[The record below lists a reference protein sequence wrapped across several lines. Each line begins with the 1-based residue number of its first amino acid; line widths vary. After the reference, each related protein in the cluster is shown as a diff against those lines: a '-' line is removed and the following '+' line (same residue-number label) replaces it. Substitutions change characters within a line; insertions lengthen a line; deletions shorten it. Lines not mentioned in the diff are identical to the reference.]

1 MKLLGLDVAKYWS
14 GEIATADEQEN
25 DDIQVP
31 EAKRFKPD
39 TTAVEQQVA

>member
-14 GEIATADEQEN
+14 GEIATDEQE

-31 EAKRFKPD
+31 EAKRFKQD
-39 TTAVEQQVA
+39 TTIEQQVA

>member
-14 GEIATADEQEN
+14 GDIATADKQ

-31 EAKRFKPD
+31 EAKRFKQD
-39 TTAVEQQVA
+39 ATVEQQVA